1 MVGLFDEGKG
11 VFSMKIRHFF
21 SSPVFADVEQTRR
34 AQVLHFAIWSIL
46 LVTNS
51 QIYVVL
57 FIMPQHWLQWL
68 AVLLT
73 FNFTLPPL
81 LLLNHRSRTRL
92 AGILL
97 MVEIW
102 LLATVLA
109 LTPSSIHAPV
119 VLAYIVNVL
128 IAGLLF
134 GGRGGVIVEHY
145 LRPNCFGYRF
155 PGNNGPSSRE

>member
-1 MVGLFDEGKG
+1 MVGLFKEGTG
-11 VFSMKIRHFF
+11 VISMRIRHFF
-21 SSPVFADVEQTRR
+21 SSPVYADEEQTPR
-34 AQVLHFAIWSIL
+34 AQVLHFTIWSIL
-46 LVTNS
+46 LVSNS

-57 FIMPQHWLQWL
+57 FVMPQHWSRWL
-68 AVLLT
+68 TVLLT

-81 LLLNHRSRTRL
+81 LLLNHRGRTQL

-109 LTPSSIHAPV
+109 LTPSGIHAPV

-134 GGRGGVIVEHY
+134 GGRGGVIVSI
-145 LRPNCFGYRF
+145 FF
-155 PGNNGPSSRE
+155 